1 MKLGTALWMEGISE
15 RLALVTPLPDGR
27 LADLNRIE
35 HVRLAKLGEGAP
47 DRLAAVLVP
56 PSLRQVLEGGPRA
69 FARVK
74 QTVQYAEKWARRG
87 DMPDTVAYH
96 PDRVRMLRCLTRPS
110 ILQTSDG
117 LHLDRL
123 RVFGTGVLCVDQMPE
138 VGLAAV
144 GQADGEPAGFCLA
157 ARAGELA
164 ALGTWMQVGEPTD
177 REITVRVGTHQRS
190 ASLNVYGSLDLPP
203 LRPAEVFLLPPL
215 RFRALPGL
223 EAGGELELIS
233 SFDTLTVQLGP
244 EALHGTVQ

>member
-1 MKLGTALWMEGISE
+1 MKLGTAVWMEGIAE

-87 DMPDTVAYH
+87 NMPGTVAYH
-96 PDRVRMLRCLTRPS
+96 PDRVRMLRCLTPPS
-110 ILQTSDG
+110 ILQTAEG

-123 RVFGTGVLCVDQMPE
+123 RVFGTGELCLDQMPE

-144 GQADGEPAGFCLA
+144 GQAGGEPAGFCLA
-157 ARAGELA
+157 ARAGAGRARNLDAGGRAHGRGSHGARRNASTERIAECL
-164 ALGTWMQVGEPTD
+164 WKS
-177 REITVRVGTHQRS
+177 RS
-190 ASLNVYGSLDLPP
+190 SA
-203 LRPAEVFLLPPL
+203 LRPAEVMLLPAL
-215 RFRALPGL
+215 RFRAFPGL
-223 EAGGELELIS
+223 ETGGELEMIS
-233 SFDTLTVQLGP
+233 SFDTLTVHLGP